1 MFACMRI
8 ACGGE
13 DIEKNMDE
21 RTRDGVLLPFEAI
34 YSLVSKSVCVCLSPL
49 ELPHNML
56 VKNCS
61 LNIICI
67 ENSVQ
72 RSAGPIM

>member
-13 DIEKNMDE
+13 DIEKNIDE

-34 YSLVSKSVCVCLSPL
+34 YSLVSKSVCVSLLWSCHTTCLSKIVL
-49 ELPHNML
+49 
-56 VKNCS
+56 
-61 LNIICI
+61 
-67 ENSVQ
+67 
-72 RSAGPIM
+72 